1 MIRHP
6 LLLLSAVTALSAASP
21 GGAIVA
27 NVRDFGALGDG
38 TTDDSAAISR
48 AIANASH
55 GGVVYFPPGQYGIGP
70 APVVLTGHAIELRGA
85 GAHARS
91 CTSAGSSLLALS
103 NSNSTVLDIRTCSE
117 CIVAG
122 FLIGH
127 AAAHTAAVA
136 SSHAVAPSHTDA
148 ALCAS
153 ANAMRYRPRGRGA
166 RRRRP
171 YQPNKPAPSPPTTR
185 AYADAAALPTT
196 GSAIVVRSSFVVEL
210 SDLWISNVWTG
221 VSMVE
226 QANSVTILDTLLSDV
241 YGPFGFYAGGG
252 GSGNHTR
259 VDILQMSRITTN
271 NDDPRANTSCVW
283 LDIGSGTNT
292 VRLDNVRVGGS
303 EMLH

>member
-6 LLLLSAVTALSAASP
+6 LLLLSALALSAASP

-48 AIANASH
+48 AIANATQH

-103 NSNSTVLDIRTCSE
+103 ASNSTVLDIRTCSE
-117 CIVAG
+117 CKVAG

-136 SSHAVAPSHTDA
+136 SSHEVAPSHTDA
-148 ALCAS
+148 TLCAS

-166 RRRRP
+166 RRRP
-171 YQPNKPAPSPPTTR
+171 YQQNKKPPSPIR
-185 AYADAAALPTT
+185 VYADAAALPTT
-196 GSAIVVRSSFVVEL
+196 GSAVVVRSSFVVEL

-226 QANSVTILDTLLSDV
+226 QANSVTILDTLLTDV

-271 NDDPRANTSCVW
+271 NGDPRANTSCVW

-303 EMLH
+303 ELPH